1 METMKMFMEAL
12 LPYFFEIIIAIISLV
27 VARYVIPCIKNDLV
41 PWLKEK
47 RLYNIVKSFVQ
58 AAEKLAE
65 SGVIEKCDKKAK
77 VIELLE
83 KNRIVVDDVI
93 EGFIEAAVKEL
104 DIITST
110 IYNEII
116 LDDEFEEGLE
126 EVFEEAEEPEVV
138 IETEDI

>member
-1 METMKMFMEAL
+1 MSETIKMIMDAI
-12 LPYFFEIIIAIISLV
+12 LPNVLEIIITIISLL
-27 VARYVIPCIKNDLV
+27 VARYVVPYIKNDMI

-47 RLYNIVKSFVQ
+47 RLHGIIKNFVQ

-83 KNRIVVDDVI
+83 KKGIVVDDVTEAFI
-93 EGFIEAAVKEL
+93 EGCVKEL

-110 IYNEII
+110 VYDEII
-116 LDDEFEEGLE
+116 VNAEDEIETKGKET
-126 EVFEEAEEPEVV
+126 EEPEII
-138 IETEDI
+138 IETDNL